1 MLNLDWAWYLLVWRS
16 NRLEVVTMLI
26 YGVVWSLLE
35 VDILTPIPRE
45 VGYLLVW
52 KTIMLDYVTLPLIY
66 GVFRSLL
73 EVGTL
78 MLGV

>member
-52 KTIMLDYVTLPLIY
+52 KNIMLD
-66 GVFRSLL
+66 
-73 EVGTL
+73 
-78 MLGV
+78 

>member
-1 MLNLDWAWYLLVWRS
+1 MLNLGWAWYLLVWRS

-52 KTIMLDYVTLPLIY
+52 KTIMLD
-66 GVFRSLL
+66 
-73 EVGTL
+73 
-78 MLGV
+78 